1 MHDIIFIQIQPHQQI
16 RRNPMLEFLFKR
28 ETSCPCENLNS
39 FYSKLKDMYSF
50 DSITD
55 ERKDYLKTQMETYGY
70 LPYPHIKALEEL
82 TDAEVL
88 YALEY
93 KWISN
98 GVFKDGKFHFT
109 KSSVLARNNVND
121 SGWLQKEGHDIKLT
135 NLAGLGNGNESDDT
149 GKFMDWLRQLLILPT
164 GNLEN
169 NIFATTM
176 YLIPFHP
183 REFGCAYLPTSSNV
197 SSKLEDK

>member
-1 MHDIIFIQIQPHQQI
+1 
-16 RRNPMLEFLFKR
+16 MLEFLFRR
-28 ETSCPCENLNS
+28 ETSCPCEKLND
-39 FYSKLKDMYSF
+39 FYSKLKEMYSF

-55 ERKDYLKTQMETYGY
+55 ERKDYLKTQMEKYGY

-82 TDAEVL
+82 SDAEVL

-98 GVFKDGKFHFT
+98 GVFKDGKFDFS
-109 KSSVLARNNVND
+109 KASVLARNNVKD
-121 SGWLQKEGHDIKLT
+121 SSWLQKEGHDIKLT
-135 NLAGLGNGNESDDT
+135 NLAGLGDGNVNEEA

-169 NIFATTM
+169 SILLSSFTSVVKKSLSAANASLFD
-176 YLIPFHP
+176 LKPF
-183 REFGCAYLPTSSNV
+183 F
-197 SSKLEDK
+197 